1 MTKARFYVHCGAE
14 LAAEASFCTS
24 CGTPTDMCEQLQ
36 SDFGLTA
43 KGLVRKSVIRLTLT
57 LAIIV
62 TFWSLSRIQV
72 GFRSC
77 SPPMRASTALFCPSG
92 RGGRSGVMRVVSFT
106 AMAYG
111 FNLTLTP
118 AQFANGG
125 SSKANHDSRLL

>member
-72 GFRSC
+72 GSGLFTTNEGQHGPLLPFRQGGKIRCHASC
-77 SPPMRASTALFCPSG
+77 VFYCH
-92 RGGRSGVMRVVSFT
+92 VVRV
-106 AMAYG
+106 
-111 FNLTLTP
+111 
-118 AQFANGG
+118 
-125 SSKANHDSRLL
+125 